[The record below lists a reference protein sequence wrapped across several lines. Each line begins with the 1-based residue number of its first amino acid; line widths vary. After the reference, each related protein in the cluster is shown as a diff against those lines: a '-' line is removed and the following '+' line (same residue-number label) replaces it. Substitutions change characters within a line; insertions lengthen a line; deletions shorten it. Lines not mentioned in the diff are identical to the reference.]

1 MAERIPFEWNK
12 ANFTWNATSPTEGKT
27 YPPNEQVTGTNRWND
42 CALIIEI
49 LTSGAPPVEYL
60 DTVPAKKKQFI
71 KLLCQVQGKEYK
83 ETKEIHKTKIFIKDI
98 ELVAKEVLGIDVK
111 LEK

>member
-12 ANFTWNATSPTEGKT
+12 ANFNWNATSPTDGKS
-27 YPPNEQVTGTNRWND
+27 YPSNLRVTGTNKWDD

-49 LTSGAPPVEYL
+49 ITAAEPVEYL
-60 DTVPAKKKQFI
+60 NTVPAKKKQFI
-71 KLLCQVQGKEYK
+71 KILCKIQGKEFK

-98 ELVAKEVLGIDVK
+98 ELVAKEVLGINIK
-111 LEK
+111 IEK

>member
-1 MAERIPFEWNK
+1 MSQRIPFKWNT
-12 ANFTWNATSPTEGKT
+12 ANFNWNAINPTDGKT
-27 YPPNEQVTGTNRWND
+27 YPSGEQVTGTNLWND

-60 DTVPAKKKQFI
+60 DKRPEKKKQFI
-71 KLLCQVQGKEYK
+71 KLLCKVQGKEYV
-83 ETKEIHKTKIFIKDI
+83 ETKEIHKTEIFIKDI
-98 ELVAKEVLGIDVK
+98 ELVAKEVLGINIK